1 MNFGIVYGISAFSL
15 SQDIGVSVAEAKRRL
30 QMVGAPTEPEDID
43 ISRSYLKEII
53 YKSQFIRRR
62 YTIMDVAV
70 RLNRYEEWLDR
81 LFSERGLWPIDR

>member
-1 MNFGIVYGISAFSL
+1 
-15 SQDIGVSVAEAKRRL
+15 
-30 QMVGAPTEPEDID
+30 MVGAPTEPEDID
-43 ISRSYLKEII
+43 ICRSYLKEII